1 MRFKTN
7 VVINSDLLDIRDE
20 IDSLL
25 NQIKGFVNEK
35 DLLFEIKLILN
46 ELVLNSAIH
55 GNELDDGKKVNLE
68 LQIDN
73 DKLKLEIKDEGEGF
87 VYDKTIYDPLELKA
101 SGRGLVIVDGLSDE
115 LLVDHN
121 KISVVKYL

>member
-87 VYDKTIYDPLELKA
+87 V
-101 SGRGLVIVDGLSDE
+101 
-115 LLVDHN
+115 
-121 KISVVKYL
+121 